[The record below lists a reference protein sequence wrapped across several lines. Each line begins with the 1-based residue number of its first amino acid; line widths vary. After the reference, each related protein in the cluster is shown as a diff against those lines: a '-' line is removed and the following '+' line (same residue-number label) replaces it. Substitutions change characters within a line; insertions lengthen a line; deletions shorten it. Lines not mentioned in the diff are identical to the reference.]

1 MSGGSSVG
9 DGVME
14 EVGEMWVQHWIWGF
28 CIPDERG
35 GSVKLTGGHV
45 PHLSFIYL
53 KEINPQIKVYS
64 YFKRKG
70 GGVR

>member
-14 EVGEMWVQHWIWGF
+14 EVGAMWVQHWIWGF
-28 CIPDERG
+28 GITDERG

-45 PHLSFIYL
+45 PH
-53 KEINPQIKVYS
+53 
-64 YFKRKG
+64 
-70 GGVR
+70 